1 MKTVAV
7 ISQKGGAGKTTLALH
22 LAAAG
27 HAAGLAALVLDA
39 DPQATAS
46 AWSQWRHQAEPDVI
60 DCASPP
66 LLARKLDQARDLG
79 AELAVIDT
87 PPHADSMAAA
97 ACRIADLILI
107 PCRPR
112 GFDLAA
118 IQLTGELVKNVGKK
132 AAVIFTAGPSMAPK
146 LYADA
151 EDLVRDYGLEVAPVR
166 LSERAAFHHATAAGK
181 VASEIE
187 PNGKAA
193 AEVLALWTWSAERL
207 NLFTRQQAKRRA
219 RA

>member
-22 LAAAG
+22 LATAG
-27 HAAGLAALVLDA
+27 QAAGLAALILDT

-46 AWSQWRHQAEPDVI
+46 AWSQWRGQAEPDVI

-66 LLARKLDQARDLG
+66 LLARKLDQARELG
-79 AELAVIDT
+79 AEFAVIDT

-118 IQLTGELVKNVGKK
+118 IQLTGELVKNIGKR
-132 AAVIFTAGPSMAPK
+132 AAVVFTAGPAKAPN
-146 LYADA
+146 LYAEA
-151 EDLVRDYGLEVAPVR
+151 EDLVRGFGLDVAPVR
-166 LSERAAFHHATAAGK
+166 LSERAAYHHATAAGK
-181 VASEIE
+181 VAGEFE

-193 AEVLALWTWSAERL
+193 AEVAALWTWTAERL
-207 NLFTRQQAKRRA
+207 NLSTRQQPKRKA